1 MYCLTNKDQ
10 MILKKNVFCKGNF
23 TLLKITYMFSILI
36 GT

>member
-23 TLLKITYMFSILI
+23 TLLKYFNRHITGSI
-36 GT
+36 